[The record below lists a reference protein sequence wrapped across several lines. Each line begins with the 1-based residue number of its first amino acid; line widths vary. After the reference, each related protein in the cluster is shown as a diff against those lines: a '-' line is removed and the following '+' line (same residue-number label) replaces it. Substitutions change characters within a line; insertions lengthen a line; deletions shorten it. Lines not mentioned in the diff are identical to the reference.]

1 MYSNQKHPQSQF
13 LPAKPSIALPTE
25 MEHCALCIPSLF
37 CLILVVSSSSP
48 PQWKSFPN
56 PRPSGASKAPIPK
69 SSTALVS
76 SSTWRLPAAP
86 GRESSIVA
94 EIVEVEENS
103 TDYMQ
108 TLRRPPVITIHRS
121 PAYAIYQL
129 IHNIRD
135 VAYRP
140 VRVFCQDAKMRARCV
155 EGMCKA
161 FDKLAKGEANIAH
174 CVRFRTAYSFA
185 QEELCRFLVFGIG
198 QRSVGFSI
206 QIEVKVGS
214 KVSCYYS
221 KGVSLKEVFI
231 LAWLHL
237 NCPGDADLYREIE
250 SKGSQLDQMNSP
262 ELKRRKADQNRKSRK
277 QQPLYLVE
285 GKFGCLKG
293 VSLIEVPSFTTILK
307 HSNFNQVDRADCQFY
322 MTATTIDNG
331 SQPLRK
337 QFHMQFTYEVVLYM
351 FGYFGKNETRS
362 YQMNLINVIGPFIP
376 PNTERNRFPESIKS
390 MRNKL
395 WDGLLDFIMGRTC
408 SACADMAFTS
418 KRFIM
423 GMSCIGPEI
432 CIDATVMLRNTM
444 IIHI

>member
-1 MYSNQKHPQSQF
+1 M
-13 LPAKPSIALPTE
+13 AA
-25 MEHCALCIPSLF
+25 
-37 CLILVVSSSSP
+37 
-48 PQWKSFPN
+48 
-56 PRPSGASKAPIPK
+56 PSGASIDVLNCGNFDWFRFVK
-69 SSTALVS
+69 S
-76 SSTWRLPAAP
+76 

-129 IHNIRD
+129 IHNIRVMMLLID
-135 VAYRP
+135 LSEYSVKTRKCEP
-140 VRVFCQDAKMRARCV
+140 DALK
-155 EGMCKA
+155 E
-161 FDKLAKGEANIAH
+161 
-174 CVRFRTAYSFA
+174 CVRHDEIGHVIEHSETAYSFA

-331 SQPLRK
+331 SQPLR
-337 QFHMQFTYEVVLYM
+337 F
-351 FGYFGKNETRS
+351 
-362 YQMNLINVIGPFIP
+362 
-376 PNTERNRFPESIKS
+376 
-390 MRNKL
+390 
-395 WDGLLDFIMGRTC
+395 
-408 SACADMAFTS
+408 A
-418 KRFIM
+418 
-423 GMSCIGPEI
+423 
-432 CIDATVMLRNTM
+432 
-444 IIHI
+444 